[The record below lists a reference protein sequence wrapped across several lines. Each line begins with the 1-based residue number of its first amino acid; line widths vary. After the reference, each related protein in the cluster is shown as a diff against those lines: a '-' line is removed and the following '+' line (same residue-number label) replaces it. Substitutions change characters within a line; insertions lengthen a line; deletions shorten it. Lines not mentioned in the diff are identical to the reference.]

1 MGCNPLL
8 LGEVSTAHTVAR
20 VGMPGVS
27 GTLLCVPL
35 PFADFDLS
43 PSAIINHNCN
53 RAFQVA
59 VVVKNPPANAGGA
72 RGLGLIPGSGRS
84 PGVGHGNPFRYSWE
98 IPQTEES
105 GGLQFMSCKE

>member
-1 MGCNPLL
+1 
-8 LGEVSTAHTVAR
+8 
-20 VGMPGVS
+20 MPGVS

-59 VVVKNPPANAGGA
+59 LVVKNPPANAGGA
-72 RGLGLIPGSGRS
+72 RGLGLIPG
-84 PGVGHGNPFRYSWE
+84 VGNGNPFRYSWE
-98 IPQTEES
+98 IPQTEEP